1 MVLVE
6 DPQAATIR
14 RIVAEASAQLATAQH
29 AAAATSAAPAGLGQL
44 GTPVHVTAYA
54 AGMPAAGPA
63 AMAAGVQV
71 HKRAAA
77 AAGPL
82 WVSPAPVSVKMR
94 LFCLPY
100 AGGVSENVFAR

>member
-14 RIVAEASAQLATAQH
+14 RIVEEAAAQLSAAARLAATAG
-29 AAAATSAAPAGLGQL
+29 PAHS
-44 GTPVHVTAYA
+44 TAVHITAYA
-54 AGMPAAGPA
+54 GASGAAGA
-63 AMAAGVQV
+63 
-71 HKRAAA
+71 AAA
-77 AAGPL
+77 AAGAVARHEVLKQAGPV
-82 WVSPAPVSVKMR
+82 WVSPAPVSIKMR

>member
-1 MVLVE
+1 MQLMVLVE

-14 RIVAEASAQLATAQH
+14 SIVAEATAQLAAHAPAATAAASGAPSGKPAAAVHVAAFAGPPAAEH
-29 AAAATSAAPAGLGQL
+29 AA
-44 GTPVHVTAYA
+44 V
-54 AGMPAAGPA
+54 
-63 AMAAGVQV
+63 
-71 HKRAAA
+71 

-82 WVSPAPVSVKMR
+82 WVSPAPISIKMR